1 MYAVGH
7 CTAYLLSFINHQT
20 HYFIYTLNLAAAF
33 LNKINLIRKIKATV
47 LNEFRHELRATVTTC
62 TNVLDYRHVDYG
74 GDTWTTLLACIAK
87 VQYET

>member
-1 MYAVGH
+1 MCRYRDIL
-7 CTAYLLSFINHQT
+7 TIFPELFTHQLPALAP
-20 HYFIYTLNLAAAF
+20 FLNLE
-33 LNKINLIRKIKATV
+33 IVLIRKIKATV